1 MIRQADLTAALHNW
15 SLDPS
20 HPRLGIYR
28 NNVAAALIN
37 ALKVRFPVTAR
48 QLGEAGFAAV
58 AGVYA
63 NSNRPGSPVL
73 IDYGQSFPDHVA
85 ACEAI
90 PDRDQLADLA
100 RLESLWWQAYHA
112 ADVEPATPA
121 ELAAIPAEHW
131 GDARF
136 AFLPSM
142 GLLASHHPVG
152 SLWQGT
158 ASAAGPQNILVARP
172 DAEVLVRLIDDAGF
186 GLLSHLAQGLRL
198 GEAVEAIADQH
209 PDFDLATALQGLISY
224 RIIRGVST

>member
-1 MIRQADLTAALHNW
+1 MIRQADLTAALDNW

-37 ALKVRFPVTAR
+37 ALKVRFPVIAR
-48 QLGEAGFAAV
+48 RLGEAGFAAV
-58 AGVYA
+58 AGSYA
-63 NSNRPGSPVL
+63 DGNRPCSPVL

-85 ACEAI
+85 ACAAI
-90 PDRDQLADLA
+90 PDRDQLADIA

-131 GDARF
+131 GEARL

-142 GLLASHHPVG
+142 GLLASRHPVG
-152 SLWQGT
+152 SLWQGN
-158 ASAAGPQNILVARP
+158 ASADVPQNILVARP
-172 DAEVLVRLIDDAGF
+172 DAEVLVRLVDDADF
-186 GLLSHLAQGLRL
+186 ALLAHLARGMKL
-198 GEAVEAIADQH
+198 GEAVEVVANQH